1 MSVRLLFPTFL
12 FEYNILEEGLVSEE
26 YLMSLKND
34 MDAMR
39 KKDPVGRRVSNQY
52 TGWQSN
58 DGVESRPAWQKLNRV
73 IKNKF
78 NDEVLPFLGVNT
90 MNASIN
96 LGNVWANI
104 NDKGAWN
111 TPHRHNGCW
120 YSGAFYVH
128 AEGDEGDFVAID
140 KNEHVLSDFPFSS
153 KQRET
158 HNVAPVTGS
167 LLLFPSGML
176 HMVQPN
182 QTSKDRYS
190 IAFNTETIRLNM
202 DTAVEDNPDWNRFE
216 VNGLEFSN

>member
-1 MSVRLLFPTFL
+1 MSVRLLFPTFM
-12 FEYNILEEGLVSEE
+12 FEYNIVEEGLVSEE

-120 YSGAFYVH
+120 YSGVFTFMQKVMK
-128 AEGDEGDFVAID
+128 G
-140 KNEHVLSDFPFSS
+140 
-153 KQRET
+153 T
-158 HNVAPVTGS
+158 
-167 LLLFPSGML
+167 LLP
-176 HMVQPN
+176 
-182 QTSKDRYS
+182 
-190 IAFNTETIRLNM
+190 
-202 DTAVEDNPDWNRFE
+202 
-216 VNGLEFSN
+216 

>member
-1 MSVRLLFPTFL
+1 M
-12 FEYNILEEGLVSEE
+12 FEYNIVEEGLVSEE

-78 NDEVLPFLGVNT
+78 NDEVLPFLAVNT

-158 HNVAPVTGS
+158 YNVAPVTGS

-190 IAFNTETIRLNM
+190 IAFNTETIRMSM

-216 VNGLEFSN
+216 VNGLDFSK

>member
-1 MSVRLLFPTFL
+1 
-12 FEYNILEEGLVSEE
+12 
-26 YLMSLKND
+26 

>member
-1 MSVRLLFPTFL
+1 M

-140 KNEHVLSDFPFSS
+140 K
-153 KQRET
+153 
-158 HNVAPVTGS
+158 
-167 LLLFPSGML
+167 M
-176 HMVQPN
+176 
-182 QTSKDRYS
+182 
-190 IAFNTETIRLNM
+190 NM
-202 DTAVEDNPDWNRFE
+202 Y
-216 VNGLEFSN
+216 